1 MSWRNVGIIYRKE
14 LTDSLRDRRTLIS
27 MILVP
32 ILLMPALTV
41 GLGALSALVFGQAMR
56 ESPRV
61 MVLGGQDS
69 PKVLAE
75 LRARTDIRIVP
86 AKPDYAAQ
94 ILDHRIRAAV
104 EIPPDF
110 DAAVARGANPLV
122 RIYMYEGEI
131 RSGLGADRLERIFR
145 DLRDRTVTERLSEH
159 QLSPDL
165 IQPFRIQQ
173 TNVAPPEMVG
183 GAILGGLVPY
193 FVIILCLTGAMY
205 PAMDLTA
212 GEKERG
218 TMETIL
224 CAPVS
229 RLHLVLGKF
238 FMVLTA
244 SVATALFSVASMGAT
259 FALAKGALADFGG
272 SETATLGISISLKAV
287 AAVFLMTLPLAVLFS
302 AALLAISLFAK
313 SYKEAQSYLSPL
325 VILVLLPAVVS
336 VLPGVDLNAALA
348 LVPVLNTSLVS
359 KEIVTGIY
367 HWNYILLIFGSSCVY
382 AAAALWVAVR
392 LFQREEVLFRT

>member
-1 MSWRNVGIIYRKE
+1 MSWRNVRTIYRKE

-27 MILVP
+27 MIVVP
-32 ILLMPALTV
+32 ILLMPALTI
-41 GLGALSALVFGQAMR
+41 GLGALSALLFGRAMR
-56 ESPRV
+56 EIPRV

-69 PKVLAE
+69 PKVLAA
-75 LRARTDIRIVP
+75 LRARKDIRIVP
-86 AKPDYAAQ
+86 PRRDYAQ
-94 ILDHRIRAAV
+94 EIVNRRIRAAV

-110 DAAVARGANPLV
+110 DTAVARGKNPLV
-122 RIYMYEGEI
+122 RIYMYEGEL
-131 RSGLGADRLERIFR
+131 RSGFGADRLEKIFR
-145 DLRDRTVTERLSEH
+145 DLRDHTVLERLEAH
-159 QLSPDL
+159 QLSPSL
-165 IQPFRIQQ
+165 VQPFRIEQ
-173 TNVAPPEMVG
+173 TNVAPPELVG
-183 GAILGGLVPY
+183 GAVLGGLVPY

-244 SVATALFSVASMGAT
+244 SLATALLSIASMGAT
-259 FALAKGALADFGG
+259 FALAKSALANFAGPG
-272 SETATLGISISLKAV
+272 ASGLEISISPEGV
-287 AAVFLMTLPLAVLFS
+287 AAVFLMALPLAVLFS

-325 VILVLLPAVVS
+325 MIVVLLPAVVA

-348 LVPVLNTSLVS
+348 VVPVLNTSLVS
-359 KEIVTGIY
+359 KEIVTGTY
-367 HWNYILLIFGSSCVY
+367 HWNYILLIFASSCVY
-382 AAAALWVAVR
+382 AAGALWVAIR
-392 LFQREEVLFRT
+392 LFQREEVLFRA